1 MFTLK
6 VPAIWML
13 CTFLV
18 STSLLSGP
26 VYAVNFAAGAKPE
39 PGYSF
44 KMYPFYYFVDTRTDK
59 DGHAKV
65 TDLGMKKYG
74 VVIGNSY
81 QIGNLQLSAL
91 IPFAKLE
98 VAKLKASDN
107 GIGDIQLRAGWFLP
121 LEWITVQPALM
132 VKVPSGSFNKQHA
145 VNLGDGQTD
154 LATELYLY
162 KLMQPFSFDAVLKYN
177 VRFHNTDS
185 DVTPGNEFS
194 AEGLVTVRL
203 AKKIRIGP
211 AINFVIGEDNKRG
224 GIKVPDSGM
233 MRLAAGGEIYY
244 GRFKHLKLSLAV
256 YKYLVTRNANQGVL
270 VINRIAFV
278 F

>member
-1 MFTLK
+1 MFTVK
-6 VPAIWML
+6 VPVIGML
-13 CTFLV
+13 FTFFV
-18 STSLLSGP
+18 TTYLLSVP
-26 VYAVNFAAGAKPE
+26 AYAINFAAGSKPE
-39 PGYSF
+39 PGYTF
-44 KMYPFYYFVDTRTDK
+44 KIYPFYYCANTRTDN

-74 VVIGNSY
+74 VVIGNSF
-81 QIGNLQLSAL
+81 QVGNLQLSAF
-91 IPFAKLE
+91 IPFATLE
-98 VAKLKASDN
+98 VDKLKDSDT

-121 LEWITVQPALM
+121 VEWITAQPMLM

-177 VRFHNTDS
+177 IRFHNTDS

-224 GIKVPDSGM
+224 GRTVPDSGM

-244 GRFKHLKLSLAV
+244 GRFQHLKLSLAA
-256 YKYLVTRNANQGVL
+256 YKDLVTRNTNQGVL

>member
-1 MFTLK
+1 MFFIKIPVTLMLLTYFISAALL
-6 VPAIWML
+6 PA
-13 CTFLV
+13 
-18 STSLLSGP
+18 P
-26 VYAVNFAAGAKPE
+26 AYAVNFATGAKPE
-39 PGYSF
+39 PGYQF
-44 KMYPFYYFVDTRTDK
+44 KLYPFYYSADIRTNK
-59 DGHAKV
+59 DGNPAV

-81 QIGNLQLSAL
+81 QIGDLQLSAF
-91 IPFAKLE
+91 IPIAKLE
-98 VAKLKASDN
+98 IHKLKGDDA
-107 GIGDIQLRAGWFLP
+107 GVGDIQLRAGWFLP
-121 LEWITVQPALM
+121 VEWITVQPTLM

-162 KLMQPFSFDAVLKYN
+162 KLIQPFSFDAVLKYN

-211 AINFVIGEDNKRG
+211 AVNFLIGEDNKRAG
-224 GIKVPDSGM
+224 RTMPDSGL

-244 GRFKHLKLSLAV
+244 GRLDHLKLSLAAYQDV
-256 YKYLVTRNANQGVL
+256 VTRNTNQGVSGG
-270 VINRIAFV
+270 RGQR
-278 F
+278 